1 MWNET
6 AQKIEAIHAMMAT
19 GHRSVRVEWHTLVL
33 WGVAAAVL
41 ILLVRTFFTPEMLPV
56 HWQRILASNLFI
68 SLTLI
73 VVGIWDYRLTQRAR
87 SARDETLSFI
97 QQQVIKIW
105 WLMAGL
111 VVLINIGM
119 HFFGGGYL
127 FYAIMMALM
136 GIAFYIQGLFSVQM
150 LSWVG
155 VVMISLGLGS
165 IVFGIAIAQQE
176 WLTICVF
183 GVGMPLLAFLLN
195 WQPATQTLTRRVLML
210 LGWLILVVTISVI
223 LNHLDR
229 QLDSSVMKIVTLA
242 DYQQGGEPQ
251 QGMVIVSLPAGT
263 TIPVGVQITG
273 DVLKETSTVIV
284 PLRLAEPMDIV
295 VRDGK
300 PEGHF
305 RRATGPWK
313 EKKYHFRIEG
323 FELSSSLLYDKGPA
337 ASLKFRIT
345 TGD

>member
-1 MWNET
+1 MWNDT

-19 GHRSVRVEWHTLVL
+19 GHRSVRIEGHTLIL
-33 WGVAAAVL
+33 WGVAAAAL
-41 ILLVRTFFTPEMLPV
+41 MLLVRQFFTPDIFPV
-56 HWQRILASNLFI
+56 HWQRILASNILI

-73 VVGIWDYRLTQRAR
+73 IVGIWDYQLTKRAR
-87 SARDETLSFI
+87 VDRDETLSFV

-119 HFFGGGYL
+119 NFFGGGYL

-155 VVMISLGLGS
+155 VAMISLGLGS
-165 IVFGIAIAQQE
+165 IVFGVAITLQE

-183 GVGMPLLAFLLN
+183 GIGLPLLAFLLN
-195 WQPATQTLTRRVLML
+195 WKRATHNVVRRVIML
-210 LGWLILVVTISVI
+210 LGWCMLVVTASLIF
-223 LNHLDR
+223 NYLDQR
-229 QLDSSVMKIVTLA
+229 LDTAALKIVMLS
-242 DYQQGGEPQ
+242 DYQRGDWQPQ
-251 QGMVIVSLPAGT
+251 PSYILRLPADT
-263 TIPVGVQITG
+263 IIPVELHIAG
-273 DVLKETSTVIV
+273 DMLQKTQTEIS
-284 PLRLAEPMDIV
+284 PLRLAEQMDII

-300 PEGHF
+300 PEGHY
-305 RRATGPWK
+305 RGADGVWK
-313 EKKYHFRIEG
+313 DRKYHFHIEG
-323 FELSSSLLYDKGPA
+323 VELSSSLAPDKGPA

-345 TGD
+345 SGN